1 MYNDYT
7 LIVYGCGKNFF
18 PYIERLDRFLKIDY
32 FCDGNHLLWGRR
44 ILNDNRVCL
53 MPKELNTIK
62 NPFVLLTLDDI
73 NALSEVQEFLK
84 KEKIP
89 YKHAKEVWEN
99 DLSIKR
105 NEITSIYWPEMI
117 QKDRIHRFIDVNLVG
132 TTSCNLRC
140 EYCYVWRKLGFH
152 GENKLSNHSVSE
164 LCEGLSNDRTG
175 GSCFINMCA
184 RGETMLADGI
194 VELTRGLLQQGHY
207 VSIVTNA
214 TITKRIEDILCFPQ
228 ELLKRLFF
236 KISFHYK
243 ELKRL
248 SLLDVFWN
256 NIKLI
261 KNSVC
266 SFTLEVVPGD
276 GTESLIDEIKGMCMT
291 EMDGALP
298 HISFT
303 RDSKKVGY
311 DLLSEHP
318 IDTYRAIWKQ
328 FDSKMFKLKSEW
340 YGKNMKDYTCYAG
353 VWSYLVNA
361 MTGEIKACYQREPI
375 GNIFC
380 KELKAFPVKAVG
392 KDCCIAY
399 CFNNHAFLAWGCVP
413 EIECSNYQDMR
424 DRISDNGEHWLK
436 EPVYSYMGQKLK
448 DNNFEFIDRWSDY
461 EKIYEKNRRKAFI
474 LFNSPDYPNLGD
486 HAIALAEKM
495 FILKYFEEY
504 DFIEISC
511 IQYMK
516 ENLRIRSA
524 IKKDDILFI
533 TGGGNTGDC
542 YLRIQD
548 MITHIIQTYCDNTI
562 IIAPQSL
569 YFQGGEFSIREMARI
584 KSVYESHK
592 KLLIVAREEK
602 TYHLYT
608 TLFNE
613 KIEKAKFPDMA
624 FFLEY
629 KMENV
634 QNRHGALI
642 CMRKDK
648 ESQKTVKAE
657 HIINVFK
664 RINLSVFEY
673 STISCSEVFL
683 DNRNEAVCD
692 ALNVISKAKIVVTD
706 RLHCMIFCILANT
719 PCVVFDNLTGKIFAM
734 LEWMPI
740 CKNIVPCKTQDE
752 LENAIQ
758 MALKIK
764 PNNGE
769 ILKCVHQEFEKFA
782 AKIREFIK

>member
-1 MYNDYT
+1 
-7 LIVYGCGKNFF
+7 
-18 PYIERLDRFLKIDY
+18 
-32 FCDGNHLLWGRR
+32 
-44 ILNDNRVCL
+44 
-53 MPKELNTIK
+53 
-62 NPFVLLTLDDI
+62 
-73 NALSEVQEFLK
+73 
-84 KEKIP
+84 
-89 YKHAKEVWEN
+89 
-99 DLSIKR
+99 
-105 NEITSIYWPEMI
+105 
-117 QKDRIHRFIDVNLVG
+117 
-132 TTSCNLRC
+132 
-140 EYCYVWRKLGFH
+140 
-152 GENKLSNHSVSE
+152 
-164 LCEGLSNDRTG
+164 
-175 GSCFINMCA
+175 
-184 RGETMLADGI
+184 
-194 VELTRGLLQQGHY
+194 
-207 VSIVTNA
+207 
-214 TITKRIEDILCFPQ
+214 
-228 ELLKRLFF
+228 
-236 KISFHYK
+236 
-243 ELKRL
+243 
-248 SLLDVFWN
+248 
-256 NIKLI
+256 
-261 KNSVC
+261 
-266 SFTLEVVPGD
+266 
-276 GTESLIDEIKGMCMT
+276 
-291 EMDGALP
+291 
-298 HISFT
+298 
-303 RDSKKVGY
+303 
-311 DLLSEHP
+311 
-318 IDTYRAIWKQ
+318 
-328 FDSKMFKLKSEW
+328 
-340 YGKNMKDYTCYAG
+340 
-353 VWSYLVNA
+353 
-361 MTGEIKACYQREPI
+361 
-375 GNIFC
+375 
-380 KELKAFPVKAVG
+380 
-392 KDCCIAY
+392 
-399 CFNNHAFLAWGCVP
+399 
-413 EIECSNYQDMR
+413 
-424 DRISDNGEHWLK
+424 
-436 EPVYSYMGQKLK
+436 
-448 DNNFEFIDRWSDY
+448 
-461 EKIYEKNRRKAFI
+461 
-474 LFNSPDYPNLGD
+474 
-486 HAIALAEKM
+486 
-495 FILKYFEEY
+495 
-504 DFIEISC
+504 
-511 IQYMK
+511 
-516 ENLRIRSA
+516 
-524 IKKDDILFI
+524 
-533 TGGGNTGDC
+533 
-542 YLRIQD
+542 